1 MIKSL
6 KKSRVYNQILE
17 QLKTFSVELK
27 IGGLWGSA
35 DSYFLAGLH
44 ESHPKQHLL
53 VIVPQTEDAENTI
66 DDLVSFLPASEHHN
80 IHLFPHWDRFLATS
94 LPDSFI
100 LRERLKTLLA
110 LTVASDQPTLVVAS
124 IQACLQPVPR
134 PEVIKN
140 AYYRVNKNSNI
151 NLDELVNTLTE
162 KNWARL
168 EKVTA
173 SGEFSLRGGIIDIY
187 PYECDRPV
195 RLELVG
201 NTIESIRSFDPE
213 TQLSDDPINEI
224 SFSLIDIGNLYQS
237 STTDERVSLLDYL
250 NTAKTFSSLKEP
262 AQIQET
268 AQHYSGLLERSEL
281 SANYSWQY
289 SASRE
294 RDPAYTGKAELP
306 HYQEQSDKRDGFP
319 ALLKQCQ
326 DYPCLWLHALPLSQE
341 KNHFN
346 FHTKSLQR
354 FSSLLGNLPNE
365 LANLRKDNNEVI
377 IFCHNQA
384 EEKRIKEVLEKSSLG
399 KDRGIR
405 LLLGGLTKG
414 FQFTELKTVFTSSA
428 ELFNRTQLRQYR
440 GRARCI
446 ASTTR
451 PIDLPAGQAGTFLE
465 LEPGDF
471 VVHLEHGIGR
481 YQGIKRLHKEDYTQE
496 FLKIE
501 FDESALVY
509 VPITQIELVQ
519 KYVGGTD
526 QIPHLSRLGTLA
538 WSGKKERARQAAQ
551 QLAHELL
558 TIQAMREQEPGIAYP
573 IDTDWQTAFEAAFP
587 YVDTPDQVAV
597 TEVIKKD
604 MIVPHPMD
612 RLVCGDVGYGK
623 TELAMR
629 AAFKVVT
636 TGRQVAVLVPT
647 TILAEQHYQNF
658 KERMASYPVNVEMLS
673 RFRNKQEQSDIIKR
687 LADSEVD
694 IIIGTHRLVQPDV
707 KFKNLGLIVIDEE
720 QRFGVEHKERLKKLR
735 ATVDILTL
743 TATPIPRTLH
753 MSLLGIRDIS
763 TLATPPLDRHAVE
776 TQLVRFSPT
785 IIREGIRN
793 ELDRKGQVY
802 FVHNRI
808 YDIQIMAENIHEIVP
823 EAKLTIVHGQ
833 LHEDLI
839 EERMHDFVEGKIDV
853 LLSTNIIES
862 GLDIPR
868 VNTIFINNA
877 DRFGLA
883 DLHQLR
889 GRVGR
894 YKHQAYAYLLLPEGR
909 PIAPDA
915 EKRLKAI
922 QEFNELG
929 SGFKIALRDMEIRG
943 VGNILGPEQHGYI
956 TSIGYDLYCKL
967 LETSVKTIRNQP
979 IATTIEV
986 SIDLPIDAFLPTEY
1000 IASERQRIELYRKL
1014 SRVGT
1019 KKEIKEIEGELKD
1032 RFGISLPA
1040 SVRHLVSLARL
1051 RLLAQKWG
1059 IHSLSMGSKPSRER
1073 IVVARYRNQIKA
1085 QRLKKTSPRTVRIV
1099 DDATM
1104 HFYLP
1109 QKAIKTPEG
1118 LLVKVEELLGGR

>member
-1 MIKSL
+1 MIKFL
-6 KKSRVYNQILE
+6 KKPRIYNQILE
-17 QLKTFSVELK
+17 RLKPSPVELK

-44 ESHPKQHLL
+44 ESRPGHKLL
-53 VIVPQTEDAENTI
+53 VILPQAEDVENTI
-66 DDLVSFLPASEHHN
+66 DDLSSFLPASEHHN
-80 IHLFPHWDRFLATS
+80 IRLFPHWDRFLATS
-94 LPDSFI
+94 TPDSFI
-100 LRERLKTLLA
+100 LRERLKTLLV
-110 LTVASDQPTLVVAS
+110 LTVAGDQPTLVVAS

-140 AYYRVNKNSNI
+140 AYYEISKDSNI
-151 NLDELVNTLTE
+151 NLEELVNTLAD
-162 KNWARL
+162 KNWSRL

-173 SGEFSLRGGIIDIY
+173 PGEFSVRGGIIDIY
-187 PYECDRPV
+187 PYELDRPV

-213 TQLSDDPINEI
+213 TQLSDDPISEI
-224 SFSLIDIGNLYQS
+224 SFSLIDIGNLYQIG
-237 STTDERVSLLDYL
+237 TTDERVSLLDYL
-250 NTAKTFSSLKEP
+250 NTANTFISLKEP
-262 AQIQET
+262 TQIQET
-268 AQHYSGLLERSEL
+268 AQRYQEL
-281 SANYSWQY
+281 S
-289 SASRE
+289 
-294 RDPAYTGKAELP
+294 GKAD
-306 HYQEQSDKRDGFP
+306 SFP

-326 DYPCLWLHALPLSQE
+326 DYPCLWLHALPVSKE
-341 KNHFN
+341 KDHYN
-346 FHTKSLQR
+346 FEIKSLQR

-365 LANLRKDNNEVI
+365 LANLRKNNNEVI

-384 EEKRIKEVLEKSSLG
+384 EEKRLKDVLDKASLG

-440 GRARCI
+440 GRARRI
-446 ASTTR
+446 ASATR
-451 PIDLPAGQAGTFLE
+451 PIGLPAGQAGTFLE

-573 IDTDWQTAFEAAFP
+573 VDTDWQTAFEAAFP

-604 MIVPHPMD
+604 MIAPHPMD

-658 KERMASYPVNVEMLS
+658 RERMASYPVNVEMLS
-673 RFRNKQEQSDIIKR
+673 RFRNKQEQADIIKR
-687 LADSEVD
+687 LADGEVD

-776 TQLVRFSPT
+776 TQLVRFSPA

-808 YDIQIMAENIHEIVP
+808 YDIQVMAENIHEIVP

-956 TSIGYDLYCKL
+956 ASIGYDLYCKL

-1014 SRVGT
+1014 SRVVT

-1032 RFGISLPA
+1032 RFGLSLPA
-1040 SVRHLVSLARL
+1040 SVRHLVTLARL

-1059 IHSLSMGSKPSRER
+1059 IHSLSMGSKPSKER
-1073 IVVARYRNQIKA
+1073 IIVARYRNQIKV
-1085 QRLKKTSPRTVRIV
+1085 RNLKKIAPRLVRIV

-1104 HFYLP
+1104 HFYLS

-1118 LLVKVEELLGGR
+1118 LLTKLEELLGG